1 MDYEVG
7 ISWSWIFLLVLLIV
21 LYTAFV
27 MFVLP
32 FGVIKNVLISSTIR
46 VSQVRLTA
54 ETERAQLIFH
64 PLWNVLITL
73 RYITVRVILNT
84 YHLAVISLLNIAE
97 HWSTLLVGRQEG
109 HPVYKKLGFGLLMV
123 TIWLELCTL

>member
-1 MDYEVG
+1 
-7 ISWSWIFLLVLLIV
+7 
-21 LYTAFV
+21 

-64 PLWNVLITL
+64 PL
-73 RYITVRVILNT
+73 
-84 YHLAVISLLNIAE
+84 
-97 HWSTLLVGRQEG
+97 
-109 HPVYKKLGFGLLMV
+109 
-123 TIWLELCTL
+123 